1 MNTNIQRYRLL
12 EAFILMYLLDYCFAA
27 AFTFLAVI
35 TDTVAT
41 FSIKRIVF
49 YDDVLEAENSN
60 LKTSEDIILIIR

>member
-1 MNTNIQRYRLL
+1 
-12 EAFILMYLLDYCFAA
+12 MYLLDYCFAA
-27 AFTFLAVI
+27 AFTFLTVI